1 MQLVRLSSARSL
13 VLVAL
18 ISMSLLPLGILGVA
32 MYQSAISAIRREAF
46 ERVSVASR
54 LTGNALQQHFEGLAN
69 EIRLAASSP
78 QLRQS
83 IKSLANGYESL
94 PITSENEERMRRG
107 LVSYYNTSRVQLTKD
122 PAEAA
127 AVARDIVAR
136 FEKAGLVLQDRY
148 VRANPNLSSAKSLL
162 DDAGDDSDYSAAH
175 RDLHPVLRSLKERLS
190 LQDILLADPKT
201 GTVIYSVAKGS
212 DFAASLSAK
221 DLTQTGPGKAW
232 TLSQVANQPNE
243 IVCVDYLAYPSTGNE
258 LVFTFACP
266 VLDESGK
273 PEGVLFFLAG
283 LDQID
288 ALVADQ
294 SRGGLEV
301 GYEIYGEQSW
311 SRNSEKDVPS
321 PQHRQFET
329 EDLRTIF
336 DRATDDSGGPNNS
349 GPSILCVPTSISVCP
364 EAVSPPISWLVLA
377 TTPEDTVAA
386 SSLTVKLFGQTVFG
400 LTTLAILIF
409 SFVIARLLT
418 IRHAEHLRLAEIVS
432 NASVRLLQ
440 TDQSGR
446 LVYMNPAT
454 LKAFKEH
461 PTIAMKEPLDGE
473 FLYTIF
479 GQLEE
484 TFAFLTNPE
493 QLPRTLQC
501 KTAND
506 VLEFHAS
513 AIHDRHG
520 DFMGVAA
527 TWEIITDRIRLADRE
542 RELHN
547 QVVGSKE
554 SLERAQVILK
564 NGVEVLSEAFASAS
578 KGELGHTISV
588 TGDQQLSILA
598 ENANAMLAD
607 LRELISKIADAA
619 DQHGEG
625 SQMISDSATNLSEGA
640 QNQAASIETISASME
655 ELAGSIELVSG
666 NASNCR
672 SQAERTT
679 KLALAGSQAVGD
691 VIESMRAI
699 HGSSDQIRD
708 IITIISEITAQT
720 NLLALNAAIEAARAG
735 EHGMGFAVVAEEV
748 RKLANRTSDATA
760 SITQLINESAARIQK
775 GASLSE
781 IVGGSLD
788 SIVTAAETTAEE
800 ITAIACSS
808 ESQAANASKVKQSLR
823 SVTDTI
829 ENNAAAAEELAASSE
844 ELGAQAQGLRE
855 LVRRFQL

>member
-1 MQLVRLSSARSL
+1 
-13 VLVAL
+13 
-18 ISMSLLPLGILGVA
+18 MSLLPLGILGVA
-32 MYQSAISAIRREAF
+32 MYLSAVTAIRQEAF
-46 ERVSVASR
+46 ERVGVASR

-69 EIRLAASSP
+69 ELRLIASSP
-78 QLRQS
+78 LLSQS
-83 IKSLANGYESL
+83 TKSLTNGYEG
-94 PITSENEERMRRG
+94 ITVEPENEDRIRRG
-107 LVSYYNTSRVQLTKD
+107 LVSYYNSSEAA
-122 PAEAA
+122 PAEDTTEAA
-127 AVARDIVAR
+127 IVARDIVAR
-136 FEKAGLVLQDRY
+136 FQQAGLVLQDRY
-148 VRANPNLSSAKSLL
+148 VRENPNLVSAKSLL
-162 DDAGDDSDYSAAH
+162 DDAGDNSDYSAAH

-190 LQDILLADPKT
+190 LQDILLAEPQK
-201 GTVIYSVAKGS
+201 GTVIYSVTKGS
-212 DFAASLSAK
+212 DFAASLSAN
-221 DLTQTGPGKAW
+221 DLTQTGPGKA
-232 TLSQVANQPNE
+232 LSLTQAELQPNE
-243 IVCVDYLAYPSTGNE
+243 IVCVDYIDYPPAGNAP
-258 LVFTFACP
+258 VFTLACP
-266 VLDESGK
+266 ILDDSG
-273 PEGVLFFLAG
+273 ERAGILLFLAG
-283 LDQID
+283 LNNVDS
-288 ALVADQ
+288 LVADQ

-301 GYEIYGEQSW
+301 DYEIYGTQSW
-311 SRNSEKDVPS
+311 ARNSDKGFPS
-321 PQHRQFET
+321 PQQRQFESD
-329 EDLRTIF
+329 ELRELF
-336 DRATDDSGGPNNS
+336 EGATANSGGLNNS
-349 GPSILCVPTSISVCP
+349 GPSSLCVPTTISICP
-364 EAVSPPISWLVLA
+364 EAASPTINWLVLA
-377 TTPEDTVAA
+377 TTPEATVAA
-386 SSLTVKLFGQTVFG
+386 STLTVKLFGQTVFG

-418 IRHAEHLRLAEIVS
+418 IRHAEHLRLTEIVT

-440 TDQSGR
+440 TDQTGK

-454 LKAFKEH
+454 LEAFTEH
-461 PTIAMKEPLDGE
+461 PTIATEQPLDGE
-473 FLYTIF
+473 FLHAIF
-479 GQLEE
+479 GQSEE
-484 TFAFLTNPE
+484 TFASFTDPE
-493 QLPRTLQC
+493 QLPRSIQC

-527 TWEIITDRIRLADRE
+527 TWDIITDKVRLADRE

-547 QVVGSKE
+547 QVVSAKE
-554 SLERAQVILK
+554 SLESAQGVLK
-564 NGVEVLSEAFASAS
+564 DGVEVLSKAFAAAS
-578 KGELGHTISV
+578 KGELGHTIRV
-588 TGDQQLSILA
+588 TGDKQLSLLA

-607 LRELISKIADAA
+607 LRELIGKIADAA

-655 ELAGSIELVSG
+655 ELAGSIETVSG

-672 SQAERTT
+672 SQADRTT

-699 HGSSDQIRD
+699 HSSSDQIRD

-781 IVGGSLD
+781 LVGGSLD

-800 ITAIACSS
+800 IKAIACSS
-808 ESQAANASKVKQSLR
+808 ESQAANAAKVKESLR
-823 SVTDTI
+823 TVTDTI

-855 LVRRFQL
+855 LVRRFEL